1 MVHTHTNTPG
11 HSQSEYIPPVSEVK
25 IHNTIYSFSLGPS
38 GKLNFNHTQVFQ
50 RMASELLPRVPEL
63 SSVDV
68 TRCAKSL
75 AFLKWLHMP
84 QFEDFTEVSLRDQ
97 GITAIRQ
104 CPRVL
109 ASLTVGFGQS
119 ADAYQ

>member
-75 AFLKWLHMP
+75 AFLKWLHLP
-84 QFEDFTEVSLRDQ
+84 LFEAFTEVSPRDKRV
-97 GITAIRQ
+97 TAIHL
-104 CPRVL
+104 CPLVL
-109 ASLTVGFGQS
+109 ASLTLALGQ
-119 ADAYQ
+119 